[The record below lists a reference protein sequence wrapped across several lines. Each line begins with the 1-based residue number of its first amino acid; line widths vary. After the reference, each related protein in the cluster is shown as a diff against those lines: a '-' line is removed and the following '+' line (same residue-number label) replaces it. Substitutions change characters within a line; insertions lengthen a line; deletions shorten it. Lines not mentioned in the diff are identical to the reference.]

1 MKMLKKTA
9 IVIFVLLMAAC
20 SSKDKKVHI
29 PATIIPQ
36 EQMVQVLVDFHL
48 AEAAIQR
55 AKQDGRDVNMIS
67 NFYYASLLKKHHITR
82 KKFNESLLFYSNN
95 LKELENI
102 YKDVVTEL
110 SKTQSKIVSRKI

>member
-1 MKMLKKTA
+1 MIKKIA
-9 IVIFVLLMAAC
+9 MIVFVLLIAGC

-29 PATIIPQ
+29 PATIINQ
-36 EQMVQVLVDFHL
+36 EQMVPVLVDFHL

-55 AKQDGRDVNMIS
+55 AKMDGRDVNMLS

-110 SKTQSKIVSRKI
+110 SKAQSKVASRKI